1 MEEERSDTSC
11 LFSISTEPEEGDH
24 EPSKILYYKEF
35 SIFPEEDENT
45 QPKGRFRCF
54 NCGTGIHNMS
64 ECPEKRDSSAV
75 SRNRA
80 AFMYQRQ
87 QQPGLSNSREFKR
100 YHIEIEGVLRGEA
113 APGVISDELREAMG
127 LKRNQLPPYIYKMRV
142 MGYPPGWLEEAKIS
156 NSGINMINSKGERV
170 PDAEEE
176 EGEIYV
182 IKTKFDFSK
191 IIDYP
196 GYNVWPAADTINETE
211 LYGVPQMEYSHS
223 KKAFIDYLK
232 EQMEEAV
239 EFVPPVDMSIDMEA
253 EEVEDGEVIEGQ
265 GVFVP
270 PLPGDN
276 PPDVPPPPP
285 DDPPTPPPPGV
296 ESSKEEDVDEEE
308 EEGEI
313 KKKAG
318 KKGTKRTHEDDT
330 EPTLV
335 KSPRT
340 SLLQDSVHSAD
351 VSAAETNES
360 STAEEYSTP
369 NQTLDSSFGRV
380 ISVEMGTPSLK
391 IHSPFTSLPPTEAF
405 SKGISD
411 VINFENLPNSTGKYE
426 NNLKDVLKSVR
437 QKLSIFRTN
446 NDCK

>member
-1 MEEERSDTSC
+1 M
-11 LFSISTEPEEGDH
+11 L
-24 EPSKILYYKEF
+24 
-35 SIFPEEDENT
+35 
-45 QPKGRFRCF
+45 
-54 NCGTGIHNMS
+54 
-64 ECPEKRDSSAV
+64 
-75 SRNRA
+75 
-80 AFMYQRQ
+80 QRQ

-100 YHIEIEGVLRGEA
+100 YHVEIEGVLRDEA

-127 LKRNQLPPYIYKMRV
+127 LQKNQLPPYIYKMRV

-182 IKTKFDFSK
+182 IKTKFDFNK

-196 GYNVWPAADTINETE
+196 GYNVWPSADTINETDS
-211 LYGVPQMEYSHS
+211 YGVPQMEYSHS

-239 EFVPPVDMSIDMEA
+239 EFVPPVDMSIDMDA
-253 EEVEDGEVIEGQ
+253 EDVEDGEVIEGQ
-265 GVFVP
+265 GEFVP

-285 DDPPTPPPPGV
+285 EDPPTPPPPGM
-296 ESSKEEDVDEEE
+296 ESFNDIEEEE

-313 KKKAG
+313 LEKS
-318 KKGTKRTHEDDT
+318 KKGTKRAHSIDD
-330 EPTLV
+330 EPTTTT

-351 VSAAETNES
+351 VSASETNES
-360 STAEEYSTP
+360 STADDYCTP

-380 ISVEMGTPSLK
+380 ISVEMGTPALK
-391 IHSPFTSLPPTEAF
+391 IHSPFTSLPPPEAF
-405 SKGISD
+405 SKDITD

-426 NNLKDVLKSVR
+426 KLKDVLKTVR
-437 QKLSIFRTN
+437 QKLNLFKSMN
-446 NDCK
+446 ESK